1 MERRESAAV
10 GGDQNG
16 EIGVNI
22 VKIHNEN
29 VTMKPI
35 LVIMS
40 IFLIKI
46 LKRSLHVTQTLS

>member
-1 MERRESAAV
+1 MERRELAGV
-10 GGDQNG
+10 GGGQNG

>member
-35 LVIMS
+35 LVIMG